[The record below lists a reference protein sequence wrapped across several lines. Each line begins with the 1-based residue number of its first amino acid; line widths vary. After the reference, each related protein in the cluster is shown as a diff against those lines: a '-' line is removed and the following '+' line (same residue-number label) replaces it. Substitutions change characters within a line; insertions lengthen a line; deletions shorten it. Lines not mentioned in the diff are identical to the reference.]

1 VTIDEACHDSAVGE
15 LAYCFVDR
23 FRLVVGDG
31 FVASQVRLDVQP
43 FWVVSAASVAFSEV
57 RGVGVLHR
65 DLRFHGLIIARSI
78 PTVTYGPSAMYL
90 KRRTLD
96 GGTGPESEDSILKY
110 RIERNPD
117 GEWIV
122 ADVWKRGSGLLSDP
136 LLNKGTAFSKE
147 ERELFELDAML
158 PYQPTDR
165 QHQVVRAYE
174 HLQDRGDNPLE
185 KYVAMTGLMD
195 RNETLFYQVLANNVE
210 ELLPIVYTP
219 TVGTAA
225 MGYSHLFRRGR
236 GLWITPDH
244 KGRIFEI
251 LGHARSEDVKLIVVT
266 DNERILGLGD
276 QGVGGM
282 VIPIGK
288 LALYTLGAGIHPA
301 YTLPISL
308 DVGTD
313 NERLLNDDLYAGWR
327 QPRLRGEEY
336 YELVDEFVDAIE
348 RRWPEAVLQWEDFKK
363 VNAFK
368 LLDRYRDQLPSFND
382 DIQGTAGVVV
392 AGILAACRATGT
404 KLADQRV
411 LLVGAGAAGVGIARH
426 LRHDLEQS
434 GVSGDDLFRAV
445 SLLDTTGLVATDR
458 AELDLHKQTTAWPA
472 ELAAQTGLSGESQL
486 MEVIEAVHPTV
497 LIGTTGEPGVFSEE
511 VVRAVASYVER
522 PVVMALSN
530 PTSKTEAVP
539 ADVFEWTE
547 GRALMA
553 TGSPFASV
561 EYGGRTLRVSQGN
574 NVYVFPGV
582 GLAAIITGA
591 KRVTDSMF
599 AAAANAL
606 ADLVS
611 EEDLEAGVLYPP
623 LADLRSI
630 SRAIARAVAKAACES
645 GVGRDMNDQEIDD
658 ALDHEIWDLD
668 YPTLRPV

>member
-1 VTIDEACHDSAVGE
+1 
-15 LAYCFVDR
+15 
-23 FRLVVGDG
+23 
-31 FVASQVRLDVQP
+31 
-43 FWVVSAASVAFSEV
+43 
-57 RGVGVLHR
+57 
-65 DLRFHGLIIARSI
+65 
-78 PTVTYGPSAMYL
+78 M
-90 KRRTLD
+90 
-96 GGTGPESEDSILKY
+96 KY
-110 RIERNPD
+110 RIERTDD

-147 ERELFELDAML
+147 EREIFELDAML

-165 QHQVVRAYE
+165 DHQVRRAYE

-185 KYVAMTGLMD
+185 KYVSMSGLMD
-195 RNETLFYQVLANNVE
+195 RNETLFYQVLAQNVE

-251 LGHARSEDVKLIVVT
+251 LGHARNEDVKLIVVT

-308 DVGTD
+308 DVGTN
-313 NERLLNDDLYAGWR
+313 NERLLNDEMYAGWR
-327 QPRLRGEEY
+327 RPRLRGDEY
-336 YELVDEFVDAIE
+336 YELVDEFVEAVT
-348 RRWPEAVLQWEDFKK
+348 RRWPEALLQWEDFKK
-363 VNAFK
+363 VNAFT
-368 LLDRYRDQLPSFND
+368 LLDRYRDRLLSFND

-411 LLVGAGAAGVGIARH
+411 TLVGAGAAGVGIARH
-426 LRHDLEQS
+426 LRHELEEA
-434 GVSGDDLFRAV
+434 GVSGDGLYRAV
-445 SLLDTTGLVATDR
+445 SMLDTSGLVALDR
-458 AELDLHKQTTAWPA
+458 EELDLHKQDLAWPA
-472 ELAAQTGLSGESQL
+472 ELAVSHGLSGTSGL
-486 MEVIEAVHPTV
+486 VDVLEAVHPTV
-497 LIGTTGEPGVFSEE
+497 LIGTTGEPGVFSESIVKTMAE
-511 VVRAVASYVER
+511 HVER

-530 PTSKTEAVP
+530 PTTKTEALP
-539 ADVFEWTE
+539 ADVFQWTE
-547 GRALMA
+547 GRALTA
-553 TGSPFASV
+553 TGSPFGAV
-561 EYGGRTLRVSQGN
+561 GYEGKTLHVSQGN

-582 GLAAIITGA
+582 GLGAIVTGA
-591 KRVTDSMF
+591 KKVTDSMF

-606 ADLVS
+606 AGLVE
-611 EEDLEAGVLYPP
+611 EEDLDEGVLYPP
-623 LADLRSI
+623 LANLRAI
-630 SRAIARAVAKAACES
+630 SRVIARAVAMAAVES
-645 GVGRDMNDQEIDD
+645 GVGRQMSAEEIDG

>member
-1 VTIDEACHDSAVGE
+1 
-15 LAYCFVDR
+15 
-23 FRLVVGDG
+23 
-31 FVASQVRLDVQP
+31 
-43 FWVVSAASVAFSEV
+43 
-57 RGVGVLHR
+57 
-65 DLRFHGLIIARSI
+65 
-78 PTVTYGPSAMYL
+78 M
-90 KRRTLD
+90 
-96 GGTGPESEDSILKY
+96 KY
-110 RIERNPD
+110 RVERNPD

-165 QHQVVRAYE
+165 DHQVRRAYE
-174 HLQDRGDNPLE
+174 HLQDRGDNALE

-308 DVGTD
+308 DVGTN
-313 NERLLNDDLYAGWR
+313 NERLLNDDMYAGWR
-327 QPRLRGEEY
+327 QPRLRGDEY

-348 RRWPEAVLQWEDFKK
+348 RRWPEVVLQWEDFKK
-363 VNAFK
+363 VNAFT

-382 DIQGTAGVVV
+382 DIQGTGSVVV

-404 KLADQRV
+404 KLVDQRV

-426 LRHDLEQS
+426 LRHELEQS
-434 GVSGDDLFRAV
+434 GLSGDNLFRAV
-445 SLLDTTGLVATDR
+445 SLLDTTGLVTEDR
-458 AELDLHKQTTAWPA
+458 AELDLHKQSVAWPQ
-472 ELAAQTGLSGESQL
+472 ELATQSGLTGASQL
-486 MEVIEAVHPTV
+486 MDVIDAVHPTV
-497 LIGTTGEPGVFSEE
+497 LIGTTGQPN
-511 VVRAVASYVER
+511 VVRTVASYVDR

-530 PTSKTEAVP
+530 PTSKTEAKP

-547 GRALMA
+547 GRALMS
-553 TGSPFASV
+553 TGSPFPPV
-561 EYGGRTLRVSQGN
+561 EYNGRVLQVSQGN

-591 KRVTDSMF
+591 KQVTDSMF

-606 ADLVS
+606 AGQVS
-611 EEDLEAGVLYPP
+611 EEYLEAGVLYPP

-630 SRAIARAVAKAACES
+630 SRVIARAVAKAAVED
-645 GVGRDMNDQEIDD
+645 GVGRDMTDEDIDA

-668 YPTLRPV
+668 YPTLRPI

>member
-1 VTIDEACHDSAVGE
+1 MALAVCGADGAGWE
-15 LAYCFVDR
+15 TVLPRDR
-23 FRLVVGDG
+23 RIFL
-31 FVASQVRLDVQP
+31 
-43 FWVVSAASVAFSEV
+43 
-57 RGVGVLHR
+57 
-65 DLRFHGLIIARSI
+65 
-78 PTVTYGPSAMYL
+78 M
-90 KRRTLD
+90 
-96 GGTGPESEDSILKY
+96 KY
-110 RIERNPD
+110 RIERTDD

-136 LLNKGTAFSKE
+136 LLNKGTCFSKE

-165 QHQVVRAYE
+165 QHQVRRAYE
-174 HLQDRGDNPLE
+174 HLQDKEPLE
-185 KYVAMTGLMD
+185 KYVAISALMD
-195 RNETLFYQVLANNVE
+195 RNETLFYQVLAQNVE

-251 LGHARSEDVKLIVVT
+251 LGHARNEDVKLIVVT

-308 DVGTD
+308 DVGTN
-313 NERLLNDDLYAGWR
+313 NERLLNDDMYAGWR
-327 QPRLRGEEY
+327 HPRLRGDEY
-336 YELVDEFVDAIE
+336 YELVDEFVDAVT
-348 RRWPEAVLQWEDFKK
+348 RRWPNVLLQWEDFKK
-363 VNAFK
+363 VNAFT
-368 LLDRYRDQLPSFND
+368 LLDRYRDKLLSFND

-411 LLVGAGAAGVGIARH
+411 MLVGAGAAGVGIARH
-426 LRHDLEQS
+426 LRHELEEA
-434 GVSGDDLFRAV
+434 GVSGDALFRAV
-445 SLLDTTGLVATDR
+445 SLLDTSGLVALDR
-458 AELDLHKQTTAWPA
+458 DELDLHKQDLAWPQ
-472 ELAAQTGLSGESQL
+472 ELAAAHGLSGSSSL
-486 MEVIEAVHPTV
+486 VEVLEAVQPTV
-497 LIGTTGEPGVFSEE
+497 LIGTTGEPGVFSESIIKTMA
-511 VVRAVASYVER
+511 RHVER

-530 PTSKTEAVP
+530 PTTKTEAIP

-553 TGSPFASV
+553 TGSPFDPV
-561 EYGGRTLRVSQGN
+561 EYEGKTLRVSQGN

-582 GLAAIITGA
+582 GLGAIITGA
-591 KRVTDSMF
+591 KKVTDSMF

-606 ADLVS
+606 ASLV
-611 EEDLEAGVLYPP
+611 EEADLEAGVLYPP

-630 SRAIARAVAKAACES
+630 SRVIGRAVAITAVDH
-645 GVGRDMNDQEIDD
+645 GVGRRMTEAEIDD
-658 ALDHEIWDLD
+658 ALDHEIWNLD